1 MRRTFAAL
9 VLMLVFTG
17 AGIAQPAQRVVN
29 PVVVVETD
37 RGRLTIELFAP
48 EAPVSVAHVVA
59 LIKQRFY
66 DRVRVHRALPGFLVQ
81 FGDPQTRDDS
91 KRALWGRGSEAG
103 SGTPVG
109 VAEISAKR
117 LHGVGTVGLSHMG
130 DPARADSQLYIT
142 LAPRRDL
149 DTRYAI
155 VGQVIEGADILP
167 TLQVGDEITR
177 AYLRP

>member
-1 MRRTFAAL
+1 MRRSCATL
-9 VLMLVFTG
+9 VLALAFMAA
-17 AGIAQPAQRVVN
+17 AGAQPAPRVVN
-29 PVVVVETD
+29 PVVIVETA
-37 RGRLTIELFAP
+37 RGQLTIELFAA

-66 DRVRVHRALPGFLVQ
+66 DGVRVHRALPGFLVQ
-81 FGDPQTRDDS
+81 FGDPQSRDDS
-91 KRALWGRGSEAG
+91 KRAVWGRGSEAA
-103 SGTPVG
+103 SGKPVG

-117 LHGVGTVGLSHMG
+117 LHGVGTVGLSHLG

-155 VGQVIEGADILP
+155 VGQVIEGADTLP
-167 TLQVGDEITR
+167 AFQVGDEITR